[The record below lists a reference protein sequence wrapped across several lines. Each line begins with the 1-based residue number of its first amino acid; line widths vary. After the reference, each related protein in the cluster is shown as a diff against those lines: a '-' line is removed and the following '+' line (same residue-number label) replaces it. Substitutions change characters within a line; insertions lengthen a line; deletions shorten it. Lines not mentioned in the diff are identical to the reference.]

1 MGWQDVIGGGASL
14 AAEYKLAEKLAADQ
28 RALGVTAQTGANT
41 LGTSLAE
48 ASAGTFKP
56 FSVSTGLGPGISV
69 GQGGGVSVTMPQA
82 QEDVAREIARRG
94 GQQLMSALDPSY
106 LRQEQS
112 RIQGMLLG
120 QGIGDA
126 QQDIYGQLQAMRQ
139 PSQERD
145 RLGLE
150 ERLFSQGRTGIST
163 AMYGGTPE
171 QLAMEKA
178 IQEQQSADSLM
189 ARQQAFSER
198 GQEAG
203 LIAQAMGLGSNQQA
217 MQAELG
223 LGGVQAAFL
232 PQQQALQL
240 LGAAVPF
247 SELSTRA
254 GLQGVTTQ
262 GELGMSGLE
271 ALLGA
276 ESNAATTERQY
287 LEGLVGSIFGGG
299 ANSNFTQTIGSGLGM
314 FANAVGY
321 NPTTGM
327 WNAPSMLPS
336 DSRLKESITKV
347 GQVNK
352 DIGLYTWKWNE
363 KGKEIAGNNPEFGV
377 LAQEVMQ
384 TMPEAVLLDAN
395 GYYKVDYSQLN
406 LSNVGDV

>member
-1 MGWQDVIGGGASL
+1 MGWLDTIGQGAQL
-14 AAEYKLAEKLAADQ
+14 ASNYKLAEKLAEDQ
-28 RALGVTAQTGANT
+28 RTLGVTAQDRANT
-41 LGTSLAE
+41 LGTELAT
-48 ASAGTFKP
+48 ASTDTFKP
-56 FSVSTGLGPGISV
+56 FSVSTGLGPGIDV

-82 QEDVAREIARRG
+82 QMDVAREIANRG
-94 GQQLMSALDPSY
+94 GQNLMSALDPNR
-106 LRQEQS
+106 LRQEQY
-112 RIQGMLLG
+112 RIQGMLQGDGVG
-120 QGIGDA
+120 QA

-139 PSQERD
+139 PEQERQ

-150 ERLFSQGRTGIST
+150 ERLFSQGRTGLST
-163 AMYGGTPE
+163 AMYGGSPE

-189 ARQQAFSER
+189 ARQQALSE
-198 GQEAG
+198 QQQQAG
-203 LIAQAMGLGSNQQA
+203 LIAQAMGLGSQQQA

-240 LGAAVPF
+240 LGAATPF

-276 ESNAATTERQY
+276 ESNAAVTEREY
-287 LEGLVGSIFGGG
+287 LQSLADSVFSGG
-299 ANSNFTQTIGSGLGM
+299 ANSNFTQTLGKFAGL
-314 FANAVGY
+314 F
-321 NPTTGM
+321 
-327 WNAPSMLPS
+327 S

-363 KGKEIAGNNPEFGV
+363 KGKELAGNNPEFGV
-377 LAQEVMQ
+377 LAQEVMK
-384 TMPEAVLLDAN
+384 TMPEAVLLAAD